1 MAGWAERIRAF
12 IMNRFGRLGDRATVL
27 LAVAAVV
34 SGLILGFVSL
44 IPDIQPAG
52 TRALTGTLA
61 AFSERNE
68 SFVSDTGLSELRLVN
83 GACAIFVTA
92 LNEAQLHDFNATG
105 NRPEPQLACDRR
117 IATFEYP
124 LRWVIIENRG
134 SSDQAYDISARF
146 LIVRSPW
153 GLLAIPGL
161 PLVLGGTVYLI
172 LRSLRRG
179 IGQIQEQLRKEH
191 EERKR

>member
-1 MAGWAERIRAF
+1 MAGWADRIRTLVMRPF
-12 IMNRFGRLGDRATVL
+12 TRLSDRASVL

-34 SGLILGFVSL
+34 SGLLLGFVSL

-52 TRALTGTLA
+52 ARTLAGTVA

-68 SFVSDTGLSELRLVN
+68 SFLSDTGLSELQLVN
-83 GACAIFVTA
+83 GSCAIFVTA
-92 LNEAQLHDFNATG
+92 LNDAQLREFNATG
-105 NRPEPQLACDRR
+105 NRPEPQLDCDRR
-117 IATFEYP
+117 IATFESP

-134 SSDQAYDISARF
+134 ASNQPYDISARF

-153 GLLAIPGL
+153 GLLAIPAL
-161 PLVLGGTVYLI
+161 PMVLGGTLYLV

-179 IGQIQEQLRKEH
+179 IGRLQEQLRKEN
-191 EERKR
+191 EKR